1 MAENK
6 TQQLPAFD
14 SIDELVN
21 FFDNHDFGD
30 YLEELPEVDFEIDLK
45 RRTYVVTLDAELA
58 DKITQIAK
66 ARHTSS
72 NQLIN
77 AWVKQMALEQ
87 AA

>member
-6 TQQLPAFD
+6 VQQLPVFD
-14 SIDELVN
+14 SIDELVD

-45 RRTYVVTLDAELA
+45 RRTYVVTLDADLA
-58 DKITQIAK
+58 DKVTQIAK
-66 ARHTSS
+66 AKHTSS